1 MSINK
6 DKLKSL
12 VEYDLRILLAY
23 VKRVK
28 KVFMLQEIK
37 KWYCNYYE
45 TTYYNEG
52 YSDILY
58 TFIFKNLVIIYCL
71 SDRKYHCVF

>member
-23 VKRVK
+23 VKRIK

-37 KWYCNYYE
+37 KWYRNYYE
-45 TTYYNEG
+45 TTYYNEA

-58 TFIFKNLVIIYCL
+58 TFIFKNFMIIYCL
-71 SDRKYHCVF
+71 SDRKYHCVV